1 MAAMRRIPTTIL
13 GVLLT
18 AAFTTLSTPTSA
30 QMHDADENASKAL
43 GKIIEAY
50 RSAPGI
56 EVQTE
61 MKIGVRQ
68 GDTEVFEPPLKAR
81 WIVTPNRQLRGEF
94 GGYTIRTTDGKVQA
108 IHESRDGLY
117 YRDEDGGSPYYA
129 ILQRF
134 VDLPWPTLA
143 LGLGEDAP
151 NEVSMQMH
159 SRAPWLQPTK
169 VSEVERDG
177 KAIGRLELTSDY
189 EQMTIEFDPK
199 TNRLLT
205 AETLVLDGPFV
216 QDGTELIYTYTF
228 TNKVLDEKAADATA
242 IALDGRQR
250 VDSMAALAKPAG
262 PPAGAPGGGRPANA
276 NLIKG
281 KLAPGLAL
289 PALDGPDIDVAK
301 LRERVVVIDFW
312 ATWCGPCRQALPEM
326 ASLARWA
333 KEKGIPIEV
342 VAVNTSEQSRTLE
355 ARRERIGDFVKQR
368 GNQLD
373 GLRVALDLNGKVAR
387 EWGVSGLPT
396 TVVLDADGRI
406 VSVRSGFR
414 PGEGERLKEELLD
427 LFEGDPGEAPRKDGP
442 VF

>member
-1 MAAMRRIPTTIL
+1 MRRIPTTGL
-13 GVLLT
+13 GVLLVGVLT
-18 AAFTTLSTPTSA
+18 ALSAPTSA
-30 QMHDADENASKAL
+30 QMRDADPEASKAL

-50 RSAPGI
+50 RAAPGI

-61 MKIGVRQ
+61 MKVGVRQ

-81 WIVTPNRQLRGEF
+81 WIVTPSRQLRGEF
-94 GGYTIRTTDGKVQA
+94 GGYTIRTADGKLHA

-143 LGLGEDAP
+143 LGIGEDAP
-151 NEVSMQMH
+151 DEVSMQMH

-177 KAIGRLELTSDY
+177 KTYGRLELSSDY
-189 EQMTIEFDPK
+189 EQMTLEFDPK

-205 AETLVLDGPFV
+205 AKTLVIDGPFV

-228 TNKVLDEKAADATA
+228 TTRTINDVDAAKATEID
-242 IALDGRQR
+242 LDGRQR
-250 VDSMAALAKPAG
+250 VDSMAALAKPAA
-262 PPAGAPGGGRPANA
+262 PPAGAGGGKRGNA
-276 NLIKG
+276 QLVNG
-281 KLAPGLAL
+281 KPAPGLAL
-289 PALDGPDIDVAK
+289 PALDGPDIDLAK
-301 LRERVVVIDFW
+301 LRERVVVVDFW
-312 ATWCGPCRQALPEM
+312 ATWCGPCRQALPEL

-355 ARRERIGDFVKQR
+355 KRRDRISEFVKER

-373 GLRVALDLNGKVAR
+373 GLRMALDLSGKVAR
-387 EWGVSGLPT
+387 EWGVTGLPT

-406 VSVRSGFR
+406 VSVRTGFR
-414 PGEGERLKEELLD
+414 PGEAERLKEELLD
-427 LFEGDPGEAPRKDGP
+427 LFEGAPGGAQKPKQEGP